1 MNDITNSP
9 NNFAT
14 AFDRAASRLRAAVT
28 AACDSAEP
36 GPAGVAAAIAATLDF
51 AAADPAA
58 ARMLVIEPWAQGE
71 GGTARHGGLVEHFAE
86 LLGVSCRRPGGERQ
100 PPPLTEQL
108 MVGAVT
114 GVLTEH
120 LLDGRTAVLPSLAP
134 ELAELVLLPYVGAAP
149 AKVWGQQ
156 LRRQRT

>member
-1 MNDITNSP
+1 MNNIPNSP
-9 NNFAT
+9 DDFAT

-28 AACDSAEP
+28 AACDAAEP
-36 GPAGVAAAIAATLDF
+36 GPAGVAVAIAATLDF

-58 ARMLVIEPWAQGE
+58 ARMLVIEPWAHGDD
-71 GGTARHGGLVEHFAE
+71 GTARHGRLVEHFAE
-86 LLGVSCRRPGGERQ
+86 LLGASCRNAEDERQ

-134 ELAELVLLPYVGAAP
+134 ELAELVLLPYVGAAQ
-149 AKVWGQQ
+149 AKAWGQR
-156 LRRQRT
+156 LGRQRP